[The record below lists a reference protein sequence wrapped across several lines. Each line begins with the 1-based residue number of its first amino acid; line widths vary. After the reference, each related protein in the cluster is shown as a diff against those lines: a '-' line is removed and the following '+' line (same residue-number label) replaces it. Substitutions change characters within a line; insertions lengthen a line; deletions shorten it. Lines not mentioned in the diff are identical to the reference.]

1 MLLPFCWSHLPFHLQ
16 DKLFGFS
23 AALHFTLVSSVLV
36 SCDIHY
42 PSVGIGALPFFLLIT
57 FPLNFCLLFYLLFC
71 EKHTKL
77 VLHIFF
83 FPTWIFLF
91 AVFNTIFFTLRLW
104 GCLVFPYKCQEPLY
118 LSRLSYPYVWCEFP
132 TEKQI
137 LSKDPVP
144 VQLRDNSE

>member
-83 FPTWIFLF
+83 FLREFSCSLFLIPSSLHCGCE
-91 AVFNTIFFTLRLW
+91 VVLFFLTNVRNHCISLDYLIHMSDVSSPLR
-104 GCLVFPYKCQEPLY
+104 
-118 LSRLSYPYVWCEFP
+118 SRS
-132 TEKQI
+132 
-137 LSKDPVP
+137 
-144 VQLRDNSE
+144 